1 MTDITNIFD
10 DFIDGSTSTGGEFE
24 RKLLPA
30 GKYNINI
37 REEGHQMLDNE
48 WGKTVMLSIE
58 EVESKNWINTFF
70 KYEKSDSDGGGTH
83 AKGIRDLGTMMRSV
97 SVDPRKAVIESDGK
111 KIIDPHA
118 IPDLVKGK
126 SCTAEI
132 EVQQRKGK
140 DENVV
145 VAFFAPEKKADA
157 KSAEPKKESKA
168 EDTSFLDD

>member
-10 DFIDGSTSTGGEFE
+10 DFIDGTGGEFE

-48 WGKTVMLSIE
+48 WGKTVMLCIE

-70 KYEKSDSDGGGTH
+70 KYEKPVTDGGGTN

-157 KSAEPKKESKA
+157 KSAEPKKEFKA
-168 EDTSFLDD
+168 DDTSFLDD